1 MPSIKVL
8 QYNVLFANDATQA
21 TPWGQRVGAL
31 RGWIAELNPDVLCL
45 QEITQGEGVDMLG
58 DLLEGSALSHRVFG
72 VACRDVMP
80 NQGQPGVVLGNAI
93 ASRCAHPPCYLPH
106 TPPPARPAAGG
117 PAHVGPRWT

>member
-80 NQGQPGVVLGNAI
+80 NQGQPRVVLGNAI
-93 ASRCAHPPCYLPH
+93 ASRCALPTSCP
-106 TPPPARPAAGG
+106 TPLPRG
-117 PAHVGPRWT
+117 PAHVGLARPRWT

>member
-21 TPWGQRVGAL
+21 TPWGERVGAL

-72 VACRDVMP
+72 AACRDVMP
-80 NQGQPGVVLGNAI
+80 NQGQAGVVLGNAI
-93 ASRCAHPPCYLPH
+93 ASRCARPPSASRPPPTPTH
-106 TPPPARPAAGG
+106 TPAS
-117 PAHVGPRWT
+117 HWT